1 MAAKLEGR
9 AREILEAPNYVI
21 VSIPRPDGSVQ
32 SVVVWADVDGDNVR
46 LNSAIGRKWPANLQQ
61 AKAATVLAMHEGN
74 PYEWV
79 AVEAELIAA
88 STDGADDHID
98 ALAKKYLNADSY
110 PYRNP
115 AEQRITFT
123 LAPKR
128 VHYQPPRG

>member
-1 MAAKLEGR
+1 MAAKIEGR
-9 AREILEAPNYVI
+9 AREILEAPNYAI

-32 SVVVWADVDGDNVR
+32 SVVVWADLDGDNVR

-79 AVEAELIAA
+79 AVEAELTAA

-123 LAPKR
+123 LSPKR

>member
-32 SVVVWADVDGDNVR
+32 SVVVWADLDGDNVR

-115 AEQRITFT
+115 AEQRIILT